1 MHSCLF
7 SFPLQAQL
15 LNSLL
20 SLYSIAECFA
30 FLVCTKWFNP
40 VIHRQSTL
48 REPGSS
54 STTVRYLDWNSGQ
67 VVSSDDDQH
76 QGSFCIPQN
85 IGGHIMKI
93 PVVAFQILLCM
104 WLEVFFWLVLNCW
117 LSCYLLYELFI
128 FFFLWQFI
136 SCSSLLYNCLYQ
148 YFKFQGTPPNARH
161 IPLPVLCAPLF
172 LLQCAGVLFAV
183 SRLVEKL
190 FVILRT
196 GAGTGTFFIGSSRAH
211 ECFDFLHHGSR

>member
-1 MHSCLF
+1 MYSCLF
-7 SFPLQAQL
+7 SFPLQARL

-76 QGSFCIPQN
+76 RGSFCIPQN

-104 WLEVFFWLVLNCW
+104 RLEVFFWLVLNCW

-128 FFFLWQFI
+128 FFFFD
-136 SCSSLLYNCLYQ
+136 SLLYV
-148 YFKFQGTPPNARH
+148 H
-161 IPLPVLCAPLF
+161 LCCIIVFINILNFREHRLMLDISHYLSF
-172 LLQCAGVLFAV
+172 LLHFSFCNVLE
-183 SRLVEKL
+183 SCLL
-190 FVILRT
+190 FP
-196 GAGTGTFFIGSSRAH
+196 G
-211 ECFDFLHHGSR
+211 